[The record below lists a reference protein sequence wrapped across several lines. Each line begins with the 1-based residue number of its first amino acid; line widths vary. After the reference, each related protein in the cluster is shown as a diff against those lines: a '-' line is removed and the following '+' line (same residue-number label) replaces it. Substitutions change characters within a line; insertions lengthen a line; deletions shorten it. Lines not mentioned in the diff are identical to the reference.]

1 MTFTVSL
8 KKLRN
13 IKNSITYRNMFI
25 NFSDKLL
32 KRESAEVLEVLP
44 ATMFPERATTLNPS
58 ATLSTLSPWVSKTIS
73 SF

>member
-1 MTFTVSL
+1 MA
-8 KKLRN
+8 
-13 IKNSITYRNMFI
+13 KNDTIEVEG
-25 NFSDKLL
+25 K
-32 KRESAEVLEVLP
+32 VLEVLP